1 MDLKASSLV
10 IVCLFVASAA
20 SAREGQILQ
29 DTLACKDKSVIMG
42 LGDVMGRTDGPGFNT
57 YVSGLKT
64 SGQCIKVEGGRSV
77 TFNQG
82 PDGACLVLKPAEP
95 CYWST
100 TIPRSAPETTG
111 AASR

>member
-1 MDLKASSLV
+1 MRVKAISLA
-10 IVCLFVASAA
+10 IVGLFVAFAA
-20 SAREGQILQ
+20 SAREGQIQ
-29 DTLACKDKSVIMG
+29 HDTLACKEKSVIMG

-57 YVSGLKT
+57 YVSNLKS

-77 TFNQG
+77 TFNQDS
-82 PDGACLVLKPAEP
+82 DGACLKLKASEP

-100 TIPRSAPETTG
+100 TFPRVAPETTG

>member
-1 MDLKASSLV
+1 MLVKASSLA
-10 IVCLFVASAA
+10 IVGLFVAFAA
-20 SAREGQILQ
+20 SAREGQILH

-42 LGDVMGRTDGPGFNT
+42 LGDVMKRTDGPGFNT
-57 YVSGLKT
+57 YVSNLKT

-77 TFNQG
+77 TFSQET
-82 PDGACLVLKPAEP
+82 DGACLTLKASEP
-95 CYWST
+95 CYFST